1 MSDWIK
7 DEIEEIDST
16 STAIVHDFIAEV
28 EAMPAGPPAF
38 AAGARHCYIASQDG
52 NGTISKDELRAV
64 LESFGEK
71 PDEDDLQK
79 MMKECDSNDSDT
91 IDFQEFCTLMV
102 TRMNDIDDPI
112 VLEEAFKMFDKD
124 GNGQISRAELRLAF
138 QNILQ
143 TTEEDLPLTEMEDM
157 LREFDRNGDGSI
169 NFAEFKQ
176 YMMED

>member
-1 MSDWIK
+1 MIRTP
-7 DEIEEIDST
+7 ST
-16 STAIVHDFIAEV
+16 SRSFARSWVRIDGCVQRAHALRTQACILLHLCFENTKKAHMQELLHVHVQARRLT
-28 EAMPAGPPAF
+28 GTY
-38 AAGARHCYIASQDG
+38 AARCF
-52 NGTISKDELRAV
+52 LR
-64 LESFGEK
+64 
-71 PDEDDLQK
+71 
-79 MMKECDSNDSDT
+79 T
-91 IDFQEFCTLMV
+91 V

>member
-1 MSDWIK
+1 
-7 DEIEEIDST
+7 
-16 STAIVHDFIAEV
+16 
-28 EAMPAGPPAF
+28 
-38 AAGARHCYIASQDG
+38 
-52 NGTISKDELRAV
+52 
-64 LESFGEK
+64 
-71 PDEDDLQK
+71 

-112 VLEEAFKMFDKD
+112 VLEEAFQMFDKD

-157 LREFDRNGDGSI
+157 LREFDRNGDGNI